1 MSDPAPQPELVDVR
15 EGERFD
21 EAKLVGYLRGKL
33 EGAERPLEVRQFGGG
48 HANLTY
54 LLRFGAGNEAREY
67 VLRRPPLG
75 PVAATAHD
83 MGREYR
89 ALSRLWE
96 GFALAPRAYLYCDD
110 EAIIGASFL
119 VMERRHGIV
128 VRNLVPPEY
137 GAGLDPVANRKLS
150 EVVIDALAD
159 FHAVDFAAI
168 GLQQLGKPEGFL
180 ARQIDGWTRRYE
192 RVRLEELSD
201 AEEVSRW
208 LRDSRPESAPAT
220 LVHNDWRLD
229 NMALAADDPGRCV
242 AVYDWD
248 MCTIG
253 DPLCDLGT
261 VLATWSERGESL
273 AGTNPMPTQ
282 SDGFM
287 TRDEAVKRYGERS
300 RRDMS
305 GIDYYTVFG
314 TFKMA
319 VVLQQIYYRFQ
330 RGQTQD
336 KRFEGMGQAAANLFR
351 LASERRSPR

>member
-1 MSDPAPQPELVDVR
+1 MEPDYWPQPES
-15 EGERFD
+15 
-21 EAKLVGYLRGKL
+21 
-33 EGAERPLEVRQFGGG
+33 
-48 HANLTY
+48 
-54 LLRFGAGNEAREY
+54 
-67 VLRRPPLG
+67 PP
-75 PVAATAHD
+75 P
-83 MGREYR
+83 
-89 ALSRLWE
+89 S
-96 GFALAPRAYLYCDD
+96 
-110 EAIIGASFL
+110 
-119 VMERRHGIV
+119 
-128 VRNLVPPEY
+128 
-137 GAGLDPVANRKLS
+137 
-150 EVVIDALAD
+150 
-159 FHAVDFAAI
+159 
-168 GLQQLGKPEGFL
+168 
-180 ARQIDGWTRRYE
+180 
-192 RVRLEELSD
+192 
-201 AEEVSRW
+201 
-208 LRDSRPESAPAT
+208 

-229 NMALAADDPGRCV
+229 NMALAPDDPGRCV

-319 VVLQQIYYRFQ
+319 VVLQQIYHRFHS
-330 RGQTQD
+330 GQTQD

-351 LASERRSPR
+351 LASERRSQR